1 MRGQA
6 LISLLFF
13 MIIAMNVTAAAVV
26 ILVANSLSGTKFQ
39 QGSIAYQI
47 ATAGVENAKIRLLRD
62 AQYAGETLPV
72 GSGNAVVTITKS
84 GSQYTIVSKG
94 MVGNFVRQI
103 RVIATYNNNLLSI
116 SSQQEIF

>member
-47 ATAGVENAKIRLLRD
+47 AQTGIENAKIRLLRD
-62 AQYAGETLPV
+62 ASYTGETLPV
-72 GSGNAVVTITKS
+72 GLGNAVITISKNGT
-84 GSQYTIVSKG
+84 QYTILSKG
-94 MVGNFVRQI
+94 TIGNFIRQI
-103 RVIATYNNNLLSI
+103 QVVTTYSNNLLTVT
-116 SSQQEIF
+116 SQQEIF